1 MRPTSRGLFLPHGH
15 SAAAAQ
21 AGHCATSI
29 AEANDLED
37 PGGDAIIQHNIPLDP
52 NVIMLEYH
60 TETYSDCQS
69 ALVVVTELTAKP
81 SIDSAGLK
89 RSTQEQAREHSV

>member
-1 MRPTSRGLFLPHGH
+1 MGTMPPQHRQATVPQALPKPM
-15 SAAAAQ
+15 
-21 AGHCATSI
+21 TWRI
-29 AEANDLED
+29 R
-37 PGGDAIIQHNIPLDP
+37 GGDAIIQHNIPLDP

-81 SIDSAGLK
+81 SIDFVGMPAGLK
-89 RSTQEQAREHSV
+89 RSTQEQAHEHSV